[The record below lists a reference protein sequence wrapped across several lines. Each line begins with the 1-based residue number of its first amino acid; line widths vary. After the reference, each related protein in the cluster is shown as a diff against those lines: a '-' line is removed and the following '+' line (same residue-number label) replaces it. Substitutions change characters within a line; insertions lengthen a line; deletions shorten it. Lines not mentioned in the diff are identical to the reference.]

1 MSSFRRIATIVG
13 YEWRRALA
21 KKKVLGLLILAI
33 ALQILLFVALSR
45 LPTLPSSFTELMWIV
60 GVLSGQSFFIHLIS
74 IIIAGGSMAEEYEQ
88 GTADILLS
96 KPITRVEYVTG
107 KFLGGFSLL
116 AFIEAVTTF
125 LGVILAFMLFGSQ
138 RDAHYA
144 PIIFFAMVYST
155 LLFFSLTFML
165 GEVFR
170 KGTLAMLTAF
180 GIFII
185 SNILGPILSNYL
197 YIMTGEKLYLDI
209 SKVLPTW
216 SATNFSSFVTAELVT
231 GASTPLQPVATGDV
245 QLAAVIIAI
254 YAIVSIVLAY
264 MKFLKS
270 DVTKRI
276 G

>member
-33 ALQILLFVALSR
+33 ALQILLFIALSR
-45 LPTLPSSFTELMWIV
+45 LPTLPS
-60 GVLSGQSFFIHLIS
+60 
-74 IIIAGGSMAEEYEQ
+74 
-88 GTADILLS
+88 
-96 KPITRVEYVTG
+96 
-107 KFLGGFSLL
+107 LL
-116 AFIEAVTTF
+116 AFIEAITTF

-144 PIIFFAMVYST
+144 PVIFFAIVYST

-170 KGTLAMLTAF
+170 KGMLAMLTAF

-216 SATNFSSFVTAELVT
+216 SATNFSLFVTAELVT

-254 YAIVSIVLAY
+254 YAIVSIILAY
-264 MKFLKS
+264 IKFLKS
-270 DVTKRI
+270 DVTKRT